1 MFNVALVVVLNGI
14 CPRSFG
20 EVLPTAVH
28 DNIVGFQVSD
38 YLVDVDGW
46 TSQVGCCEMIY
57 SSSASALLKIEFI
70 YSLPFY

>member
-14 CPRSFG
+14 CPRIFG
-20 EVLPTAVH
+20 ELLPTAVH

-46 TSQVGCCEMIY
+46 MEWGKDVMSKEVILNFRD
-57 SSSASALLKIEFI
+57 SW
-70 YSLPFY
+70 P